1 MVDGDVGK
9 SRIRVL
15 VDKLQRLPVVLVMLA
30 VGVMLMRLAKVRL
43 MKKTM
48 TMLLMR
54 LAKVRLMKKT
64 MTMLLMRLVKVGLMK
79 TTNRL

>member
-1 MVDGDVGK
+1 M
-9 SRIRVL
+9 L
-15 VDKLQRLPVVLVMLA
+15 AVLVM
-30 VGVMLMRLAKVRL
+30 
-43 MKKTM
+43 
-48 TMLLMR
+48 LMR

>member
-1 MVDGDVGK
+1 
-9 SRIRVL
+9 
-15 VDKLQRLPVVLVMLA
+15 MLA
-30 VGVMLMRLAKVRL
+30 VGVM
-43 MKKTM
+43 
-48 TMLLMR
+48 LMR

>member
-1 MVDGDVGK
+1 
-9 SRIRVL
+9 
-15 VDKLQRLPVVLVMLA
+15 MLA

-54 LAKVRLMKKT
+54 L
-64 MTMLLMRLVKVGLMK
+64 VKGGLMK